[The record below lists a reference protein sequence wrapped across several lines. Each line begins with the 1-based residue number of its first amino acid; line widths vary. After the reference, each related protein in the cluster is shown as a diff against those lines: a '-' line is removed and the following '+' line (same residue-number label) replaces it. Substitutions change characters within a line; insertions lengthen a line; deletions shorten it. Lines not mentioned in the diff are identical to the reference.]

1 MKTKLLLC
9 GFVLILSST
18 FLLSVGSSRR
28 ESQIP
33 LYKNPKLSIQDR
45 VEDLLGKLTL
55 QEKISLLGGT
65 GFGTKPIERL
75 GIPPL
80 KMSDGPLGVRW
91 DKSTAF
97 PAATAMAASWD
108 TSLMYNVGKS
118 IGEELRGKGR
128 EVILGPCVNI
138 ARIPMGGRDF
148 ESYGED
154 PYLASRMAVGYIEGV
169 QSEGAA
175 ATVKHFAANNQEYE
189 RGFVDVQV
197 DHRTLNEI
205 YFPAFKAAVEEAKVL
220 CVMSAYNK
228 INGHYCSEND
238 YLLKTKLKQ
247 DWKFDGLVMSDWGA
261 VHSTIPTAIGA
272 LDLEMPTGKFLN
284 EQALLDSVKAGVVK
298 EEMIND
304 KVRRIL
310 SVMFRL
316 GLFDKQLEP
325 DSTLVNTPRHKQ
337 VAYRAAVEG
346 IVLLKNR
353 NNILPLNLDKIK
365 SIAVIGPN
373 AVEARTTGGGS
384 AMVSPIYSVSPLE
397 AIQNKFGGKIQI
409 NFAEGV
415 KLSGDISALDSK
427 YFYLPDKSE
436 HGIVAEYFDN
446 QDLKG
451 QPKIT
456 KVDDQI
462 NFNWHGQAPLEGIPG
477 EHFSARWTTRLL
489 ADETGDYSLDVASDD
504 GGRLYVDGKL
514 VIDDWNS
521 HPLTLNSYHIHL
533 IKGQF
538 YNIKLEYYQESGASS
553 VKLGIRKMGE
563 EFAADAVDA
572 ARKSDIA
579 IVFVGTSN
587 QYETEGKDRDNLTL
601 PNDQDALI
609 DAVKKANKNTVVV
622 LITGSPVLMN
632 DWIDKVDGVVQAW
645 FGGDEAGNA
654 IADVLFGKYNPS
666 GKLPMTFP
674 VKWEDCSAY
683 GSYKKL
689 DSVTV
694 YSDGI
699 FVGYRWFDKHDI
711 KPLFPFGYGLSYTTF
726 SYSDID
732 AKAAGD
738 SYEVTFKVKNTGKVE
753 GVEIPQLYVHD
764 PDNTIVSPVK
774 ELKKFDRIS
783 LMPGETKVVKFILKK
798 TDFAH
803 YDADKEVWITHPGTY
818 EIIVGSS
825 SRDIKLQGKI
835 HIE

>member
-1 MKTKLLLC
+1 M
-9 GFVLILSST
+9 
-18 FLLSVGSSRR
+18 
-28 ESQIP
+28 P

-298 EEMIND
+298 EETIND

-446 QDLKG
+446 QYLKG

-462 NFNWHGQAPLEGIPG
+462 NFNWHGQAPLEGIPR

-732 AKAAGD
+732 AKSAGD
-738 SYEVTFKVKNTGKVE
+738 SYEVTFKVRNTGKVE

-783 LMPGETKVVKFILKK
+783 LMPGETKEVKFILTK

-803 YDADKEVWITHPGTY
+803 YDADTEAWITHPGTY